1 MTVERAL
8 AEKGISVEVYDY
20 PLMRKEIEVVID
32 TSKHDE
38 EVRADERAKVIE
50 ELKPFFDEVASYPLD
65 WICDDLCGEFINP
78 INNECWCAE
87 HCDNGTGYECIKKWC
102 ELKRKS

>member
-20 PLMRKEIEVVID
+20 PLMRKETEVVID

-38 EVRADERAKVIE
+38 SIRADEKAKVLEEFKARLIE
-50 ELKPFFDEVASYPLD
+50 EMNKGFALTLALADEIIED
-65 WICDDLCGEFINP
+65 FKEQ
-78 INNECWCAE
+78 
-87 HCDNGTGYECIKKWC
+87 K
-102 ELKRKS
+102 